1 MKEKILFSKIIGE
14 KKNQESDTL
23 IPIGLTHTHTHT
35 HTAKKLK
42 MLAADISEWW
52 ANECF
57 ILSILTFLYLPNS
70 WKWAYTLL

>member
-1 MKEKILFSKIIGE
+1 LKEKILFSKIIGK

-35 HTAKKLK
+35 AKKLK
-42 MLAADISEWW
+42 MLAVDISEWW

-70 WKWAYTLL
+70 